1 MMRNPFSLLISMQLK
16 QAALAANDYGA
27 DIFTTES
34 WKSFA
39 TSGIKAWYAHTR
51 GWLCSKIEDILLVHY
66 EKVIENFNDGKT
78 RLNTGPS
85 LAKTCQMTPI
95 LFRKNLMNFGKISDI
110 NHEKGTNTLLI
121 FILNPIPHG
130 LFSN

>member
-1 MMRNPFSLLISMQLK
+1 MQLK

-51 GWLCSKIEDILLVHY
+51 GWLCSKIEDIMVVHY
-66 EKVIENFNDGKT
+66 EKVIENFSDGKR
-78 RLNTGPS
+78 RLNTGS
-85 LAKTCQMTPI
+85 SFTKTCQLTPT
-95 LFRKNLMNFGKISDI
+95 LFRKNLMNFSKISDI
-110 NHEKGTNTLLI
+110 YHEIGPRL
-121 FILNPIPHG
+121 
-130 LFSN
+130 